1 MSFGGFMKTQKHW
14 SASTGNNMYTLYLDR
29 QEEFICEIQT
39 KNASLKGAFA
49 RMIVEC
55 GNLALM
61 FPGVL
66 KDGKCQVP
74 IHRLKGLLEENATGK
89 MHLEVVI
96 EDTYFKPWED
106 NFQVE
111 QHTAVKV
118 KIQEQK
124 KPSKPLVEVKSVK
137 NSKKLSDAA
146 SDLLFICERVG
157 INKSNLGRKS
167 SDFKQVVKEYFKAN
181 PANLKNSSRV
191 LSEIATAL
199 K

>member
-1 MSFGGFMKTQKHW
+1 MPYK
-14 SASTGNNMYTLYLDR
+14 LYLDKP
-29 QEEFICEIQT
+29 ENFECEVAV

-55 GNLALM
+55 GDLALM
-61 FPGVL
+61 FPGFI
-66 KDGKCQVP
+66 KDGKCYVP
-74 IHRLKGLLEENATGK
+74 IKRLKGLLEENSKGK
-89 MHLEVVI
+89 MHLEVVV

-106 NFQVE
+106 NFQIE

-124 KPSKPLVEVKSVK
+124 NPSKPMVEVKAITSQT
-137 NSKKLSDAA
+137 KLSVAA

-157 INKSNLGRKS
+157 INRQNIGVRKN
-167 SDFKQVVKEYFKAN
+167 DFKEVVKEYFKAT
-181 PANLKNSSRV
+181 PSHLKNSQRV
-191 LSEIATAL
+191 ISETISAL